1 MQSSIPTAIATYRTG
16 DTEVSLYR
24 VDDDYRF
31 TVTVQR
37 EQASVGYRSGRNAKL
52 RFTVF
57 EGDPAFFRNLSM
69 TQFHNVEL
77 GVWHCMRLVKH
88 QAIPPTSAEPQP

>member
-1 MQSSIPTAIATYRTG
+1 MTYPIPVPIATHQTG
-16 DTEVSLYR
+16 DAHVALYCL
-24 VDDDYRF
+24 DDDYRF
-31 TVTVQR
+31 TVTVQN
-37 EQASVGYRSGRNAKL
+37 EQVSVGYRSGLNAKL

-88 QAIPPTSAEPQP
+88 QATPSTSAEPQP